1 MITFAVTVAD
11 EFFEFK
17 RLINSLQPYIYPQEE
32 IIVLADEN
40 KVTSEIK
47 DHCILCGL
55 KINFFNFQND
65 FSKFKN
71 ELFKLSS
78 KDYLFQI
85 DADEQIPPSL
95 INLLRQVAS
104 QKKVDLLWIPRI
116 NIVQGATEDDIES
129 FKWNINELG
138 WEGFPDYQARFVS
151 TNRNIRWKNK
161 VHEVLSGANN
171 QARIEEKPIELYSI
185 LHVKH
190 IDKQKKQNKLYDG
203 IS

>member
-1 MITFAVTVAD
+1 MITFAITVAD

-17 RLINSLQPYIYPQEE
+17 RLINSLQPYVYPQEE
-32 IIVLADEN
+32 IVILADEN
-40 KVTSEIK
+40 KVTQEIK
-47 DHCILCGL
+47 DHCDLCGL

-65 FSKFKN
+65 FSEFKN
-71 ELFKLSS
+71 ELFNLSK

-95 INLLRQVAS
+95 IHVLRQVAS

-116 NIVQGATEDDIES
+116 NIVQGATEEDIKN
-129 FKWNINELG
+129 FNWNINELG
-138 WEGFPDYQARFVS
+138 WEGFPDYQSRFVS
-151 TNRNIRWKNK
+151 TKGHIRWKNK
-161 VHEVLSGANN
+161 VHEILDGAGN

-190 IDKQKKQNKLYDG
+190 IDKQKKQNSYYDT
-203 IS
+203 I